1 MFHAVDFI
9 NCRVN
14 AVFSHK
20 DANGNINREFHH
32 KGSSRV
38 SQLYVVNH
46 QREQGEA
53 KDCSLRYAST
63 DVRELCFYSTDYD
76 SVSCDSGSLGSN

>member
-38 SQLYVVNH
+38 SSVELISSRTKKKYINQLNYEN
-46 QREQGEA
+46 A
-53 KDCSLRYAST
+53 IIKT
-63 DVRELCFYSTDYD
+63 T
-76 SVSCDSGSLGSN
+76 SNTIIKTTTKSSFS